1 MKATGERTELMTQ
14 LVVCASIACPPLR
27 KKSAS
32 PLVQRLMH
40 RIIICSLALA
50 SAGAAGQT
58 TADSALFEPT
68 SVDVGGRSGDMAIAD
83 VNRDGHLDL
92 HRRTSARPDGVR
104 APGRL
109 ERRIR
114 TRRRWAR
121 HHPRRCGRVRGRRFE
136 WRSRAGFGRREPDEQ
151 REYVGVLL
159 GDGAGRFTPASGSAY
174 PTGSS
179 FAFYK
184 PVLRLADI
192 NEDGRVD
199 IVSVN
204 GRRNSIEILFGD
216 GRGGFA
222 VGPRVML
229 DAGGDFYTSDLADV
243 DSDGHLDVVA
253 ASGDG
258 RADRVVLKRGDGG
271 AGVGGS
277 LALPSTPPRPRVVA
291 LADVNGD
298 ARIDV
303 VVAHGEI
310 RRLTVLLNRDGRTFT
325 TAAGS
330 PDTLAAEAFE
340 VQVADVNRDGKADS
354 VATVVDSQTRPYMG
368 HVAVLLGSISG
379 FSAAP
384 GSPFRAGRGA

>member
-1 MKATGERTELMTQ
+1 M
-14 LVVCASIACPPLR
+14 
-27 KKSAS
+27 
-32 PLVQRLMH
+32 
-40 RIIICSLALA
+40 
-50 SAGAAGQT
+50 
-58 TADSALFEPT
+58 
-68 SVDVGGRSGDMAIAD
+68 
-83 VNRDGHLDL
+83 
-92 HRRTSARPDGVR
+92 
-104 APGRL
+104 
-109 ERRIR
+109 
-114 TRRRWAR
+114 
-121 HHPRRCGRVRGRRFE
+121 
-136 WRSRAGFGRREPDEQ
+136 
-151 REYVGVLL
+151 
-159 GDGAGRFTPASGSAY
+159 
-174 PTGSS
+174 
-179 FAFYK
+179 
-184 PVLRLADI
+184 LRLADI

-258 RADRVVLKRGDGG
+258 RADRVVLKRGDGR
-271 AGVGGS
+271 GGFGES

-330 PDTLAAEAFE
+330 PYHARRRSLRGPGGRRQSRRQGRFSSPRLWTVRRGRTWATSPSCWAVFPDSAQPPALRSVQDAA
-340 VQVADVNRDGKADS
+340 R
-354 VATVVDSQTRPYMG
+354 TTWRWPT
-368 HVAVLLGSISG
+368 
-379 FSAAP
+379 
-384 GSPFRAGRGA
+384 

>member
-1 MKATGERTELMTQ
+1 
-14 LVVCASIACPPLR
+14 
-27 KKSAS
+27 
-32 PLVQRLMH
+32 MH

-50 SAGAAGQT
+50 SAGAAAQT

-92 HRRTSARPDGVR
+92 IAAHPPDPMVSVRLGDGKGAFAPAAAGPVTIPGGAAGFAVGDLNGDR
-104 APGRL
+104 APDLVVANR
-109 ERRIR
+109 
-114 TRRRWAR
+114 
-121 HHPRRCGRVRGRRFE
+121 
-136 WRSRAGFGRREPDEQ
+136 DEQ

-258 RADRVVLKRGDGG
+258 RADRVVLKRGDGR
-271 AGVGGS
+271 GGFGES

-330 PDTLAAEAFE
+330 PYTLAAEAFE
-340 VQVADVNRDGKADS
+340 VQVADVNRDGKANL

-384 GSPFRAGRGA
+384 GSPFRAGRGAYNLAVADLNRDGKVDAAASSFEGDPVTLLLGR